1 MDSIKALLQSLP
13 KSPGMR
19 IMHFCKEP
27 LLISQIQEYC
37 KSESDYCEY
46 LIATLTAQ
54 DATKLQEFQNS
65 YTEVKYLSPQRPR
78 FHMQSKQYDYLF
90 LSTLPQERI
99 PFFKKIYSALKNGAP
114 LFIFLE
120 KEASELYYKI
130 ESELIE
136 TNYVA
141 TNKTELKEFTLLSA
155 KKMHGWSGA

>member
-1 MDSIKALLQSLP
+1 MDSLTNLLNALP

-46 LIATLTAQ
+46 LIATFHAE
-54 DATKLQEFQNS
+54 DATRLQVYANS
-65 YTEVKYLSPQRPR
+65 FTKIKYLHPKRPR

-90 LSTLPQERI
+90 LTTLPNDRPQ
-99 PFFKKIYSALKNGAP
+99 FFKKIYSALKNGAP

-120 KEASELYYKI
+120 KQERELYYKI

-136 TNYVA
+136 SNYVA
-141 TNKTELKEFTLLSA
+141 TNKTELEEFILLSA